1 MELRKENLKL
11 KQLKKREQYIALAEL
26 FRYPKTGYQQ
36 KIRDCAELLKAQY
49 PVAHVT
55 LIPFLDVII
64 NQGLYE
70 TEELFSKTFHI
81 QAICYLD
88 LGYVLFAED
97 YKRGAFLVHM
107 KNEQQKINN
116 DCAEELAD
124 NLPNVLTL
132 MAQLEDASFL
142 DEMAV
147 RIVIPALENMLKEF
161 DMARMTL
168 KTEIR
173 RKKQKVLIQE
183 NLKNKNI
190 YQYAIQSTLD
200 VLKEDF
206 KESKYQNEFVKPDL
220 SSSFLPGCGT
230 CQESPLTNQ
239 TN

>member
-1 MELRKENLKL
+1 LL
-11 KQLKKREQYIALAEL
+11 REQYPEAHATLMPFHNVIAHQ
-26 FRYPKTGYQQ
+26 T
-36 KIRDCAELLKAQY
+36 
-49 PVAHVT
+49 
-55 LIPFLDVII
+55 
-64 NQGLYE
+64 LYE

-132 MAQLEDASFL
+132 MAKLPDESFL

-173 RKKQKVLIQE
+173 RKKQKVIIQE
-183 NLKNKNI
+183 NLKHKNI
-190 YQYAIQSTLD
+190 YQFAIQASLQ

-206 KESKYQNEFVKPDL
+206 KESTYKNEMVKPDL
-220 SSSFLPGCGT
+220 SGSFLTGCGS
-230 CQESPLTNQ
+230 CEESPLSNHTN
-239 TN
+239 